1 MDLIIY
7 HNNCPDGFCAAYI
20 AKKRYPEAKL
30 FPRDHG
36 LEPPYDEVR
45 GKDVLVVDF
54 SWRTREQNLE
64 MARLSKS
71 FRILDHHKTAQE
83 TLAGLDFATFDM
95 SRSGAGLSWDYLL
108 GKDSEFVLY
117 CGTTGCGSKWYDH
130 RPWYVD
136 YVEDR
141 DLWNKK
147 LPQTDE
153 VNGYIM
159 TLPYTLEAWDKLAEM
174 KTYEEA
180 AFKGQGALGHINH
193 YVREALPHGQ
203 KGILNGYPALIV
215 NALYMNISEVAG
227 ELAKLCD
234 GIGIGY
240 FERGDGIMQ
249 FSLRSRNDVDVSAI
263 AKQLGGGGH
272 KNAAGFQL
280 PVDMGRLFV
289 DAVLNRIVPV
299 PKNLKSEFVE
309 LFGFESKKGLD
320 TV

>member
-7 HNNCPDGFCAAYI
+7 HNNCPDGFCAAVI
-20 AKKRYPEAKL
+20 AHKRYPEAVL
-30 FPRDHG
+30 MPRDHG
-36 LEPPYDEVR
+36 LEPPYEEVA
-45 GKDVLVVDF
+45 GKDVLVLDF
-54 SWRTREQNLE
+54 SWGTREQNLE
-64 MARLSKS
+64 LARRAKS
-71 FRILDHHKTAQE
+71 FRILDHHKTAQAVLE
-83 TLAGLDFATFDM
+83 GLDFATFDM
-95 SRSGAGLSWDYLL
+95 NRSGAGLTWDYIF
-108 GKDSEFVLY
+108 GKNSEFAELSTSPM
-117 CGTTGCGSKWYDH
+117 GKP

-141 DLWNKK
+141 DLWRKV
-147 LPQTDE
+147 LPNTDE
-153 VNGYIM
+153 VNAYIM
-159 TLPYTLEAWDKLAEM
+159 TLPYDLVSWEVLVAM

-180 AFKGQGALGHINH
+180 AFKGRGALAHIEH

-203 KGILNGYPALIV
+203 KGVLAGYPALIV

-263 AKQLGGGGH
+263 AKLLGGGGH

-280 PVDMGRLFV
+280 PVRLGRLFV
-289 DAVLNRIVPV
+289 DLVLRRIALPPFTPDVFWQIFDV
-299 PKNLKSEFVE
+299 NAIRKIA
-309 LFGFESKKGLD
+309 
-320 TV
+320 